1 MKKTKRP
8 ATGTQDGGNR
18 KDGQAASP
26 KQVPGSQLAAL
37 RPNVAGIDI
46 GSSEM
51 FVCGPEQPD
60 GTRELRAFATTT
72 QQIHDC
78 VDWLRQQNVES
89 AAMESTG
96 VYWIPV
102 LEILE
107 SGGIE
112 TLLVDTRPL
121 SRVPGRKT
129 DVVDAQWIQTLHSHG
144 LLQGS
149 YRPDEEISELRTIV
163 RQKAAL
169 VREQADWVRR
179 MQKSLDQMNV
189 RVHHAVKDLQG
200 VTGMR
205 IIRAIVD
212 GERNPLVLAGLRAP
226 NCSRS
231 EREIAEFLTGH
242 WRSNHLFNLGQ
253 SLLMYDAIGQRIE
266 AHEREIQRRL
276 ESLTPPGRDS
286 LDAPPLANP
295 GKQAAMKRRDQE
307 EKRQKLYR
315 MAGVDLTTIDG
326 VGVETAEVVISEYGV
341 DLSTFATE
349 KEFVSHVKLAPHRPV
364 SGGKVLK
371 KKRGRQK
378 GTRTAEALRN
388 AATAVRLSR
397 SALGAY
403 YRRMARRKDAA
414 IAVFATARKI
424 GSLIY
429 RMLRWGQAYVDAG
442 QEAYDRH
449 YDAVRLRTLSS
460 TAAQMGYQ
468 LIKTE
473 AVSA

>member
-1 MKKTKRP
+1 MKKNKRP
-8 ATGTQDGGNR
+8 AVS
-18 KDGQAASP
+18 KS
-26 KQVPGSQLAAL
+26 KQVAGSQLGVT
-37 RPNVAGIDI
+37 RSNVAGIDI

-60 GTRELRAFATTT
+60 GTRELRSFATTT

-78 VDWLRQQNVES
+78 VDWLRQQKVES

-102 LEILE
+102 MEILE
-107 SGGIE
+107 SRGIE

-129 DVVDAQWIQTLHSHG
+129 DVADAQWIQTLHSHG

-149 YRPDEEISELRTIV
+149 YRPGEAISELRTIV
-163 RQKAAL
+163 RQKASL
-169 VREQADWVRR
+169 VREQSDWVRR

-205 IIRAIVD
+205 IIRAIVG
-212 GERNPLVLAGLRAP
+212 GERDPLVLAGLREP
-226 NCSRS
+226 NCSHS
-231 EREIAEFLTGH
+231 EQKIAEFLRGH
-242 WRSNHLFNLGQ
+242 WRSSHLFNLEQ
-253 SLLMYDAIGQRIE
+253 SLLMYDAIGQRME
-266 AHEREIQRRL
+266 AHEKEIQRRMQC
-276 ESLTPPGRDS
+276 LTPPGRES
-286 LDAPPLANP
+286 VEAPPPANR
-295 GKQAAMKRRDQE
+295 GKQAAMKRRGQE

-315 MAGVDLTTIDG
+315 MVGADLTTIDG
-326 VGVETAEVVISEYGV
+326 VGVETAEVVISEYGI
-341 DLSTFATE
+341 DLSKFATE
-349 KEFVSHVKLAPHRPV
+349 GEFISHLKLAPYRPV

-371 KKRGRQK
+371 KKRGRQQ

-403 YRRMARRKDAA
+403 YRRMARRKDGS

-429 RMLRWGQAYVDAG
+429 RMLRWGQAYVDIG
-442 QEAYDRH
+442 QEAYERH
-449 YDAVRLRTLSS
+449 YEAVRLRTMAS
-460 TAAQMGYQ
+460 TAAQMGYT
-468 LIKTE
+468 LTKNE
-473 AVSA
+473 AASG